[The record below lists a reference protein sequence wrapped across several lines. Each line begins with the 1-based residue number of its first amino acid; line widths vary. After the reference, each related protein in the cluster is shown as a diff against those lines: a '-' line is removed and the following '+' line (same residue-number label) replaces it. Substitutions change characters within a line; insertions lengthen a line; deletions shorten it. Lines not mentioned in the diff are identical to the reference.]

1 VIRTEVRKGRI
12 DSGPFYFF
20 VSRRDVAQVMH
31 GSGKTEQRASK
42 MRYIFTLAA
51 TLAAAIPLGG
61 CIRASPGDMAQLTPR
76 SELARRAASAPQ
88 PASEPTPT
96 ASRLLP
102 PPEALTDPVIT
113 AKVKAS
119 LVTDPAMTGADVSVN
134 TNQGVV
140 SLTGLV
146 ASQEQAAVAS
156 AHAQRED
163 GVMRVDNHLAVNL
176 R

>member
-1 VIRTEVRKGRI
+1 
-12 DSGPFYFF
+12 
-20 VSRRDVAQVMH
+20 
-31 GSGKTEQRASK
+31 
-42 MRYIFTLAA
+42 MRYTVC
-51 TLAAAIPLGG
+51 LAAAFAAAISVAG
-61 CIRASPGDMAQLTPR
+61 CIRASPGDVAQLTPR
-76 SELARRAASAPQ
+76 SDVAREDASRPGQAA
-88 PASEPTPT
+88 EPTT
-96 ASRLLP
+96 AASRLLP
-102 PPEALTDPVIT
+102 PAEALTDPVIT

-119 LVTDPAMTGADVSVN
+119 LLTDPAMTGADVSVY

-176 R
+176 H